1 MKTIKIMMMALMM
14 CFVNLSNAQWVYKT
28 INNSIDPSYKI
39 AYDRSTDDSAVLK
52 MEKTHEGLALY
63 LSGGYHCDENT
74 TVDIAMIV
82 GKETFRY
89 TFQAYKSSDSQTIFI
104 IDDLLSEDLEI
115 QTFLSNFKSCSKF
128 LIRINES
135 HCTDD
140 YYEFLM
146 TGSTKAVEFMT
157 K

>member
-1 MKTIKIMMMALMM
+1 MKTIKLTMMALMM
-14 CFVNLSNAQWVYKT
+14 CFVNVTKAQWVYKT
-28 INNSIDPSYKI
+28 VDNKIDPSYKI
-39 AYDRSTDDSAVLK
+39 AYAPSTDKTALLK
-52 MEKTHEGLALY
+52 LEKTEDGLALY
-63 LSGGYHCDENT
+63 LDGGYHCDDNT
-74 TVDIAMIV
+74 TVDIALVV

-89 TFQAYKSSDSQTIFI
+89 SFNAHKSNDSETVFFI
-104 IDDLLSEDLEI
+104 DNLISEDLEI
-115 QTFLSNFKSCSKF
+115 QLFLNNFKSCSKF